1 MPKLKSNKVPHGQD
15 ILNPD
20 WPDAKWDIGGLFV
33 HDDNIFQ
40 LLDQIQNRYDCILP
54 ITSVFGCYNVMWQG
68 GRTSCTSPV
77 HNYGGWTP
85 EVLIKDYNNRGI
97 GCTFTFSNTL
107 LKEEHLSDPSCNYLL
122 DLLARQNFDSNAVA
136 ITCDILSD
144 YIRDKYPNLR
154 QKASIVKLTSEM
166 PKKRTFEYY
175 ESLFEKYDRIYLHP
189 DDNLNLRL
197 CEKIA
202 ESGKVDK
209 YELLVN
215 EKCTIN
221 CSIRKEHYDETSS
234 AVIDGWHG
242 MFNFTNVDFIHN
254 PGHPNSICERWTKSE
269 LRSCVL
275 SKAEFK
281 QIYDLGFRNFKLQ
294 GRDAPWGF
302 VNYNISDWMVE
313 QDTIAP
319 MLNF

>member
-40 LLDQIQNRYDCILP
+40 LLDQIQNRYACILP

-77 HNYGGWTP
+77 HNYSGWTP
-85 EVLIKDYNNRGI
+85 EAVIKDYNNRGI

-122 DLLARQNFDSNAVA
+122 DLLARQNFDSNSVA

-221 CSIRKEHYDETSS
+221 CSIRKDHYDETSS

-281 QIYDLGFRNFKLQ
+281 QLYDLGFRNFKLQ

>member
-1 MPKLKSNKVPHGQD
+1 MCALD

-40 LLDQIQNRYDCILP
+40 LLDQIQNRYACILP

-68 GRTSCTSPV
+68 GRTSCSSPV
-77 HNYGGWTP
+77 HNYSGWTP
-85 EVLIKDYNNRGI
+85 EEVIKDYNNRGI

-122 DLLARQNFDSNAVA
+122 DLLARQNFDSNSVA

-175 ESLFEKYDRIYLHP
+175 ESLFEKYDRILQ
-189 DDNLNLRL
+189 
-197 CEKIA
+197 
-202 ESGKVDK
+202 
-209 YELLVN
+209 
-215 EKCTIN
+215 
-221 CSIRKEHYDETSS
+221 
-234 AVIDGWHG
+234 
-242 MFNFTNVDFIHN
+242 
-254 PGHPNSICERWTKSE
+254 
-269 LRSCVL
+269 
-275 SKAEFK
+275 K
-281 QIYDLGFRNFKLQ
+281 Q
-294 GRDAPWGF
+294 
-302 VNYNISDWMVE
+302 M
-313 QDTIAP
+313 
-319 MLNF
+319 

>member
-1 MPKLKSNKVPHGQD
+1 
-15 ILNPD
+15 
-20 WPDAKWDIGGLFV
+20 
-33 HDDNIFQ
+33 
-40 LLDQIQNRYDCILP
+40 
-54 ITSVFGCYNVMWQG
+54 
-68 GRTSCTSPV
+68 
-77 HNYGGWTP
+77 
-85 EVLIKDYNNRGI
+85 
-97 GCTFTFSNTL
+97 
-107 LKEEHLSDPSCNYLL
+107 LL

-154 QKASIVKLTSEM
+154 QKASIVKLASEM
-166 PKKRTFEYY
+166 PKRRTFEYY

-202 ESGKVDK
+202 ESGKADK